1 MGEREQ
7 RSLERIRTGPVE
19 SPRVFI
25 PKENAPGDV
34 ESPPLSRE
42 IACGRNC
49 VRRLFATFY
58 YLLLLLER
66 VAHSKQQE
74 TVEALAHRTF
84 VDTYCLRGNTD
95 RYYSFGQIFLHS
107 LI

>member
-7 RSLERIRTGPVE
+7 RSLKRICTRFE
-19 SPRVFI
+19 EFPRVLN
-25 PKENAPGDV
+25 PEENAPGDV
-34 ESPPLSRE
+34 ESPSFPRE

-74 TVEALAHRTF
+74 TVETF

-95 RYYSFGQIFLHS
+95 RYYSFRQIFLQP